1 MQTHRHQAATPGEGR
16 NTMSAFEDRLEA
28 DTLADDFNVV
38 QFRPRP
44 KAQPQ
49 HVSQYASANPSFDEQ
64 RFPVDI
70 RGNIT
75 FGRLMSGLSTV
86 GLSVR
91 VDARSGRV
99 IIADELSEE
108 N

>member
-1 MQTHRHQAATPGEGR
+1 
-16 NTMSAFEDRLEA
+16 MSAFEDRLEA
-28 DTLADDFNVV
+28 EMLADEYNVV

-44 KAQPQ
+44 KPQ
-49 HVSQYASANPSFDEQ
+49 QARYASADPSLEAQ

-70 RGNIT
+70 RGNVT

-86 GLSVR
+86 GLTVR

-99 IIADELSEE
+99 IIADELSE
-108 N
+108 